1 MGLNSLFGSQI
12 LSKESTMSACIV
24 WIDSEHA
31 KIFNIAPSGV
41 EKKQLKLHAPGN
53 PVGAHHDNHKHNA
66 EEHFFH
72 QVATALGHPEELLIF
87 GAGMAK
93 THFKTHLEKHKHA
106 PLIKS
111 LVGVES
117 LDHLT
122 DNQILEAGRKFFK
135 KFNTYNS
142 TI

>member
-1 MGLNSLFGSQI
+1 
-12 LSKESTMSACIV
+12 MSACVV

-31 KIFNIAPSGV
+31 KIFKISANGI
-41 EKKQLKLHAPGN
+41 EKKMMKHHSAN
-53 PVGAHHDNHKHNA
+53 PIGAHHDSHKHNA

-72 QVATALGHPEELLIF
+72 EVATNIGSTEELLVF

-93 THFKTHLEKHKHA
+93 SHFKSHLEKHHHNDLAKH
-106 PLIKS
+106 
-111 LVGVES
+111 LVGVET
-117 LDHLT
+117 LDNLT
-122 DNQILEAGRKFFK
+122 DNQVLEAARKFFK

>member
-1 MGLNSLFGSQI
+1 
-12 LSKESTMSACIV
+12 MSACVV

-31 KIFNIAPSGV
+31 KIFNISAEGIV
-41 EKKQLKLHAPGN
+41 KKTMHHHEVN
-53 PVGAHHDNHKHNA
+53 PIGAHHDSHKHNA

-72 QVATALGHPEELLIF
+72 QVATAIGSVEELLVF

-93 THFKTHLEKHKHA
+93 THFKTHLEKHHHDQLAKH
-106 PLIKS
+106 II
-111 LVGVES
+111 GVEP

-122 DNQILEAGRKFFK
+122 DNQILEAARRFFK
-135 KFNTYNS
+135 KYNTYNS